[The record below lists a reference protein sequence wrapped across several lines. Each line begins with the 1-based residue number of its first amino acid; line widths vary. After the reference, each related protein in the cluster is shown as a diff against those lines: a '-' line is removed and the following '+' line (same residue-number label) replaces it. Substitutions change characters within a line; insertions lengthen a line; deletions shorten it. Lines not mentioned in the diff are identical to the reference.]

1 MADYIDIVQAE
12 IPSDVRSLVD
22 SISATSRLMLTIDAS
37 HAGVVN
43 LNQRLYRP
51 PQVQGG
57 AFSMIDRPFLKHH
70 NDFDD
75 PIGVVTD
82 ASYEDIATDEFRSA
96 HPTYMQPE
104 FWAGEVPWQ
113 DVFSMCPDGVGKLIA
128 RAQVTDK
135 DAQEK
140 ILDRRFLRVSIKFRT
155 DRMDCGCGKP
165 KLDYWYEPDED
176 EEDDRFC
183 SEIPGSR
190 DKDGVLHFNMP
201 NRLVFP
207 HLSVVN
213 EPADENAKILD
224 SQFIDMTVW
233 DRNGVIKTPRAAY
246 SIPAQD
252 ADDTPD
258 TPSASSPLAPY
269 PAGPWKGDAYR
280 VAEFMVATYRGEP
293 VDPEMGDKIRRSF
306 PEIDLDGIRR
316 LLEPGSEARPAT
328 EGDLTGLPKLTGFPG
343 TYIVEL
349 TGPSGSKYA
358 AVDHIWARLSDLLR
372 QDDLSGDGSS
382 DPTGQPADATSE
394 ETPMTREE
402 LLKDETVKDLL
413 AEAETRGKDSR
424 DDEVAELTTK
434 ITTADEE
441 TQTVQTALD
450 ARTSE
455 LTEATD
461 KLADRDKRTLVDK
474 LIAIRVTLGDSD
486 AKEKPEEAA
495 EALMTRT
502 TDSLRDA
509 IADEEKRVP
518 ADSDNQADD
527 QDDQN
532 TLDDPG
538 QPITGGD
545 GKPPEDGEPKTRLGV
560 YLDDV
565 RKHSG

>member
-43 LNQRLYRP
+43 LNHRLYRP
-51 PQVQGG
+51 PQVRNG

-82 ASYEDIATDEFRSA
+82 AEYEDIATAEFRAA

-113 DVFSMCPDGVGKLIA
+113 DVFSMCPAGVGKLVT

-176 EEDDRFC
+176 EEDERFC
-183 SEIPGSR
+183 SEMPGVR

-207 HLSVVN
+207 HLSIVN
-213 EPADENAKILD
+213 EPADEAAKILD
-224 SQFIDMTVW
+224 SQFIDMKVW
-233 DRNGVIKTPRAAY
+233 DRNGIVEPPRKTH
-246 SIPAQD
+246 SIPSD
-252 ADDTPD
+252 RPWDS
-258 TPSASSPLAPY
+258 SARKL
-269 PAGPWKGDAYR
+269 
-280 VAEFMVATYRGEP
+280 GEYIAAAWN
-293 VDPEMGDKIRRSF
+293 DE
-306 PEIDLDGIRR
+306 DLPGTDGIRESFPR
-316 LLEPGSEARPAT
+316 ADLDRIAADMKPESDARPASVA
-328 EGDLTGLPKLTGFPG
+328 DLKDAIQGGAFG
-343 TYIVEL
+343 ETYIVECDGGDCDTRSAL
-349 TGPSGSKYA
+349 TDVWTRIG
-358 AVDHIWARLSDLLR
+358 DLLP
-372 QDDLSGDGSS
+372 QDGVPEGGHDE
-382 DPTGQPADATSE
+382 PTGQPADDPSE

-402 LLKDETVKDLL
+402 LLKDATVQEIL

-424 DDEVAELTTK
+424 DEEVAGLTTK
-434 ITTADEE
+434 LAAAAEAKQAVDTQLEETKTALTTLTDKAAADE
-441 TQTVQTALD
+441 
-450 ARTSE
+450 
-455 LTEATD
+455 
-461 KLADRDKRTLVDK
+461 KRSLVDR
-474 LIAIRVTLGDSD
+474 LLAIRVAMGDSD
-486 AKEKPEEAA
+486 AKENREAA
-495 EALMTRT
+495 SKTLMART

-518 ADSDNQADD
+518 ASGEEDAD
-527 QDDQN
+527 QDDDRD

-538 QPITGGD
+538 QPIEGGD
-545 GKPPEDGEPKTRLGV
+545 A
-560 YLDDV
+560 DDEADSGSVMSSFLANV
-565 RKHSG
+565 RSSL

>member
-1 MADYIDIVQAE
+1 MSEYIDIVQAE

-43 LNQRLYRP
+43 LNHRLYRP
-51 PQVQGG
+51 PQVQNG

-82 ASYEDIATDEFRSA
+82 SDYEDIATAEFRSA

-104 FWAGEVPWQ
+104 FWAGGVPWQ
-113 DVFSMCPDGVGKLIA
+113 DVFSMCPAGVGKLVT
-128 RAQVTDK
+128 RAQVTDR

-165 KLDYWYEPDED
+165 KLDYWYEPEDD

-207 HLSVVN
+207 HLSIVN
-213 EPADENAKILD
+213 EPADEAAKILD
-224 SQFIDMTVW
+224 SQFIDMKVW
-233 DRNGVIKTPRAAY
+233 DRNGIVEPPRKTRSIPSDRPWDSSARKLGEYIAAAWKDEDLPGTEGIRESFPRA
-246 SIPAQD
+246 
-252 ADDTPD
+252 
-258 TPSASSPLAPY
+258 
-269 PAGPWKGDAYR
+269 
-280 VAEFMVATYRGEP
+280 
-293 VDPEMGDKIRRSF
+293 
-306 PEIDLDGIRR
+306 DLDRIAADMKAD
-316 LLEPGSEARPAT
+316 SDARPASV
-328 EGDLTGLPKLTGFPG
+328 EDLKDAIQGGSFAE
-343 TYIVEL
+343 TYIVECDGGDCDTRSAL
-349 TGPSGSKYA
+349 TDVWTRIG
-358 AVDHIWARLSDLLR
+358 DLLP
-372 QDDLSGDGSS
+372 QDGVPEGGHDE
-382 DPTGQPADATSE
+382 PTGQPADNPSE
-394 ETPMTREE
+394 ERPMTREE
-402 LLKDETVKDLL
+402 LLKNATVKELL

-441 TQTVQTALD
+441 KQTVQDALD
-450 ARTSE
+450 AKNTE

-461 KLADRDKRTLVDK
+461 KLADLDKRTLVDK

-486 AKEKPEEAA
+486 AKEKPDEVA
-495 EALMTRT
+495 EALMNRT

-518 ADSDNQADD
+518 ADDDDQDGD
-527 QDDQN
+527 QDDQT

-545 GKPPEDGEPKTRLGV
+545 GKPPEGDKPKTRLGAF
-560 YLDDV
+560 LDDV
-565 RKHSG
+565 RTHSG

>member
-12 IPSDVRSLVD
+12 IPSEVRSLVD

-37 HAGVVN
+37 HAGIVN
-43 LNQRLYRP
+43 LNHRLYRP

-70 NDFDD
+70 NDYDD

-82 ASYEDIATDEFRSA
+82 AEYEDIATAEFRSA

-113 DVFSMCPDGVGKLIA
+113 DVFSMCPAGVGKLIA

-224 SQFIDMTVW
+224 SQFIDMKVW
-233 DRNGVIKTPRAAY
+233 DRNGIIDTPTTVY
-246 SIPAQD
+246 SIPLGDGTD
-252 ADDTPD
+252 ATTTDAIEALV
-258 TPSASSPLAPY
+258 SYVVAAWAGNSPPGIDEKA
-269 PAGPWKGDAYR
+269 
-280 VAEFMVATYRGEP
+280 AEQ
-293 VDPEMGDKIRRSF
+293 
-306 PEIDLDGIRR
+306 
-316 LLEPGSEARPAT
+316 
-328 EGDLTGLPKLTGFPG
+328 FPG
-343 TYIVEL
+343 LDLKGIGVDLKPDAEKRPESRDALLTQVKSGRFVETYILEL
-349 TGPSGSKYA
+349 NGDGCRSLST
-358 AVDHIWARLSDLLR
+358 DIHARLSDLLP
-372 QDDLSGDGSS
+372 QDGLPEDGSS

-402 LLKDETVKDLL
+402 LLKDATVKELL

-424 DDEVAELTTK
+424 DEEVAELTTK

-441 TQTVQTALD
+441 TQTVQAALD
-450 ARTSE
+450 AKATE

-461 KLADRDKRTLVDK
+461 KLADLDKRTLVDR

-486 AKEKPEEAA
+486 AKEKPDEVA
-495 EALMTRT
+495 EALMTRS

-518 ADSDNQADD
+518 ADHDNQDGD